1 MHRVHTHSSWL
12 LVAAVLA
19 VADYAS
25 GSTPTYVTEVRFGII
40 DPPVILQ
47 ADITVR
53 APMSNQQP
61 EPAPLECS
69 GMAWADG
76 ALLIASDRHSHAFF
90 VAPVDLEMM
99 TVTPPKPMV
108 IIRNEQDLV
117 EDAEAMTMKSASD
130 GRSQVYVTSSLSND
144 RSELALPKRQHMLRF
159 DLLPGET
166 PGSAMPVII
175 DMYSIREVVSSYFE
189 QTGIEPYRTYYQ
201 EFTGKNKNTY
211 RWGNVEGIA
220 FTPDGSALLCG
231 MRNPLAG
238 EQAIFFVL
246 KDIDVA
252 FDERAPER
260 IKVTDMFT
268 LPMGGRGVSDLCWDP
283 ITEGYLITGATSN
296 GPRIS
301 EDQPWPPNEL
311 DSALFWW
318 SGRKTEP
325 PVLVA
330 TFPDMKIEAVC
341 RLGKSRFIAIGSDE
355 ADVSEGRTRQQQS
368 ILTIMY
374 FTPLELRRAGG
385 I

>member
-1 MHRVHTHSSWL
+1 MY
-12 LVAAVLA
+12 AAVLA
-19 VADYAS
+19 VAGYAS
-25 GSTPTYVTEVRFGII
+25 GSTPGHVTEVRFGII

-47 ADITVR
+47 TDITVR

-69 GMAWADG
+69 AMTWSDG
-76 ALLIASDRHSHAFF
+76 SLLIASDRHSHAFF
-90 VAPVDLEMM
+90 VAPVDLETM

-108 IIRNEQDLV
+108 VIRNEQDLI
-117 EDAEAMTMKSASD
+117 EDAEAMTTKPASD
-130 GRSQVYVTSSLSND
+130 GRRQVYVTSSLSND
-144 RSELALPKRQHMLRF
+144 RTELALPKRQHMLRF

-166 PGSAMPVII
+166 LRSAQPHII
-175 DMYSIREVVSSYFE
+175 DMYNIREVVSSYFE
-189 QTGIEPYRTYYQ
+189 QAGIEPYRTYYQ
-201 EFTGKNKNTY
+201 EFTGENKNTY

-220 FTPDGSALLCG
+220 FTPDGSAMICG

-252 FDERAPER
+252 FDQRAPER

-268 LPMGGRGVSDLCWDP
+268 LPMSGRGVSDLCWDP
-283 ITEGYLITGATSN
+283 VTEGYLITGATSN
-296 GPRIS
+296 GPRLS

-368 ILTIMY
+368 ILTTMY